1 MVLVG
6 IMMPVFSKAGLG
18 QNGTK
23 MVPLCPQSKIM
34 AQVAFAAVQRAIKPR
49 ELGEGICG
57 RNGGVRG
64 GRGGVRSFGWTLFQ
78 GLVEGSLT
86 SLERVTPGV

>member
-1 MVLVG
+1 
-6 IMMPVFSKAGLG
+6 MMPVFSKAGLG

-57 RNGGVRG
+57 RDGGVG
-64 GRGGVRSFGWTLFQ
+64 GGLLRGGVLGRSVGHYF
-78 GLVEGSLT
+78 
-86 SLERVTPGV
+86 RVSWRVASRHLRG

>member
-49 ELGEGICG
+49 ELGERICG
-57 RNGGVRG
+57 RDGGVG
-64 GRGGVRSFGWTLFQ
+64 EGRGGELGRSVGHYF
-78 GLVEGSLT
+78 
-86 SLERVTPGV
+86 RVSWRVASRHLRG